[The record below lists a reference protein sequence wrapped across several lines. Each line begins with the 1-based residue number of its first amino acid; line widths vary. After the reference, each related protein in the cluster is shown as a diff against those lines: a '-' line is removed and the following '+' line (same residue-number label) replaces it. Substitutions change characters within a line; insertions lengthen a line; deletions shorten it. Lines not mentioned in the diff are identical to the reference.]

1 MKKGKSMRVRSI
13 DHLVLTVKDI
23 AATVAFYSDA
33 LGMEAEEFEAADG
46 SQRHA
51 LKFGAQ
57 KINLHQAG
65 EEFGPRAVQ
74 ATVGSGDL
82 CFLCEGSIE
91 DWEAHLRG
99 QGIEIE
105 LGPVLRTGATWPIT
119 SVYVRDPDGNL
130 VEVSVPDLS

>member
-1 MKKGKSMRVRSI
+1 MIAIDRIDHFVMRVA
-13 DHLVLTVKDI
+13 DVE
-23 AATVAFYSDA
+23 ATCAFYA
-33 LGMEAEEFEAADG
+33 KVLGMEVVSFGGEL
-46 SQRHA
+46 QRKA
-51 LKFGAQ
+51 LRFGRQ

-65 EEFGPRAVQ
+65 EEFEPRAAQ